1 MSHNLSLILTIAVFV
16 LGVKA
21 HQWHLAKHSPT
32 AELESTEGV
41 NTQASDHLTPVD
53 PTSDPFGEK
62 GKSISNVVALHSAHM
77 DTWLTEQ
84 APTRR
89 TNDLIREA
97 GQRFKVSAST
107 VKRRLR
113 QLRKDATA

>member
-1 MSHNLSLILTIAVFV
+1 MSHNLSLVLTIVVFI
-16 LGVKA
+16 LGVKV
-21 HQWHLAKHSPT
+21 HQWYLAKHSPT
-32 AELESTEGV
+32 AELETAGGV
-41 NTQASDHLTPVD
+41 NTQVNKDLTPVD
-53 PTSDPFGEK
+53 PSSAPWGGK

-77 DTWLTEQ
+77 DTWLAEQ
-84 APTRR
+84 APTQR

-113 QLRKDATA
+113 QLRKGDRA